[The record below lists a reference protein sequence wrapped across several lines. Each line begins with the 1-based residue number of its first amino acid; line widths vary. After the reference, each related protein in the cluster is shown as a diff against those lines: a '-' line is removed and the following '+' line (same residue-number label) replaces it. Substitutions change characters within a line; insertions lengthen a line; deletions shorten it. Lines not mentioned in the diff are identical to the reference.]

1 MKNLFTSLLIV
12 ICVIAGAATSMAQE
26 KVGYINSAN
35 LLAEMSAVKSAD
47 SKLESMQKQ
56 LMKRGQDMVAKLQK
70 KEADALAKMERNE
83 LTDADRER
91 IAGELQKE
99 GLQIQ
104 QFEQKMYADLEKKRQ
119 DLLKPILDKV
129 NKGIQDVAKENGYTY
144 IVDASTGVLLYAR
157 PEDDITKL
165 VKAKLG
171 M

>member
-1 MKNLFTSLLIV
+1 MKNLFTSLLIA
-12 ICVIAGAATSMAQE
+12 ICVFAGAATGMAQE

-70 KEADALAKMERNE
+70 KEADALAKMERGE

-129 NKGIQDVAKENGYTY
+129 NNTINTVAKENNYTY

-157 PEDDITKL
+157 PEDDITGL